1 MQQPS
6 PTSGDTILRPAEEI
20 TSYYWVLSDPLRYR
34 VLKML
39 CEKAMNVQEITDDLN
54 RQGEKLTR
62 QAVTNA
68 LGVLKDYD
76 FVNYER
82 EGKTHTY
89 KVDQRVIDEIVRIT
103 RLALRVKAS

>member
-6 PTSGDTILRPAEEI
+6 PTSGDTILRPEEEI
-20 TSYYWVLSDPLRYR
+20 TSYFWVLSDPLRYR
-34 VLKML
+34 ILKML
-39 CEKAMNVQEITDDLN
+39 YEKPMNVQEIADDLN

-89 KVDQRVIDEIVRIT
+89 KVNQQIIDEIVLIM
-103 RLALRVKAS
+103 RLSFRVKAS